1 MECPSDKVYAKIIK
15 KTKQWGNEESFT
27 ITAGT
32 TVEYTSPTLTPHA
45 EREFETCF
53 PITSNHLYTL
63 TMKDSLYD
71 SWTSGAW
78 IAIKD
83 INDCTIFKG
92 MMVLTSTETYDFALY
107 SPIMKNAEWKFTST
121 FEGGWNQ
128 YNHADSAWTSVT
140 LGSTTQEVVGTQYF
154 RKTFAGVSGMAAVI
168 TQFQYGHG
176 IVAYINGVEIFRDN
190 MPVGE
195 VSQGTMA
202 SGSYASSEYHGVIRP
217 AGVAESAQ
225 SVLAVELHFTEVTS
239 RVIDFNAFVSYGAGI
254 SSDNNCF
261 VSPIAVSASS
271 TGSTTSSSLFDY
283 TRNDAMSAYT
293 LPVDVL
299 ASFNGN
305 VIPIINSM
313 RIWPLSIPEKS
324 PKDFA
329 LAGASSTSSSSWTT
343 IMSPSNVVYSSMA
356 WKQFV
361 SIAEPTA
368 YKALKLTLSS
378 TSQGSLLLYEVQFMV
393 CNQISADLSYPQSSY
408 TFYAKH
414 DVVSISS
421 GVFGITSCQSNP
433 PLPDGISVD
442 SQCNIMGTA
451 TAATSA
457 TTYTITG
464 SAGSNTVTGT
474 ITLTF
479 TECQGTLLRILRT
492 YKSIPGDEAF
502 RIRDSVTDELLM
514 EVAIGNTYSS
524 YTDHVDYLC
533 MTVDRFDVTVD
544 GSSSFWCANSY
555 IYVYAVL
562 ADNEE
567 DLILKARFDNYQHND
582 NTYWLRRESITI
594 SEQWYYKM
602 GDVPANW
609 YDDNTSGW
617 TQGNKGSFPA
627 STNQIQ
633 LYKKT
638 FSVSD
643 LSVVSGLIL
652 NIRYKYGCVVYV
664 NGNEAFRNDIGDGAI
679 SATTTATE
687 SYSEVKY
694 HTLTLPGRFVN
705 EDGSNPIALLKQGS
719 NMIAIGLFAF
729 SGQMA
734 ADFDATVRLMTNEAE
749 AHIWDFTI
757 TASGISGTY
766 TNAFDGYYGTTNS
779 GSTCTNY
786 ITLTL
791 DNDRREWVN
800 MVQVQNYYN
809 SGATGVARFNL
820 YGRNSRNGEWTQ
832 LTQVTGLTYSMGAQ
846 KRSVYFL
853 NRVPYNQF
861 KFENFAPA
869 GESSCSWGL
878 QSLNLYATNIMTDVA
893 PLTYPSNTV
902 IFKNI
907 EMSELIPEGDGY
919 YDFSISP
926 ALPEGLSI
934 DSSTGWVS
942 GTYNNTMNPTQYT
955 VTAHK
960 KTGGISTASFSLSSE
975 VCTGGRSLMTVRIRA
990 DGYPQENSWKLY
1002 EGRGTSGTVL
1012 RSVDMFPMK
1021 ENYYYL
1027 DFCLNDG
1034 LYTFMGQDSFG
1045 DGWSLNT
1052 GYTLTADMGEM
1063 ELDIEELWGQGDS
1076 SPKMVSTV
1084 FSTFFPFQV
1093 EYTEWKVYQS
1103 GEAPTGWNTAS
1114 FNDGAWETKKAAD
1127 IPNPTRVT
1135 TYIRK
1140 SFQLTNIDDYQVLN
1154 VRMKYAGGV
1163 VVYFNGNKVAR
1174 FNLADEFDSDTES
1187 LEVHDSTVFS
1197 KFHIILVTAGIQ
1209 EGTNVIAF
1217 EVHRPVGTSSSTP
1230 FVFDATG
1237 VFGVETCSTVVDS
1250 YAALDSSSV
1259 STGSLAGIMDLDPFT
1274 TGFLASGSDTFVE
1287 WTVEN
1292 LEGSKW
1298 NSFNVV
1304 GGNDVSIWNFMMYG
1318 YMNPEEASTR
1328 IELINTSQ
1336 NLRSRTKPQISVPVA
1351 LASFRKVRYEILQA
1365 STGNMIGAMFTAYC
1379 KASGAVCPGVGYY
1392 PAVAEGQISPG
1403 PCGDGFIGYSYRNCS
1418 NGVLGEVQMEKCI
1431 YKAPAMVRYRS
1442 GRLTLVMGTMV
1453 SEKPTYRNI
1462 VTKWYLNEGV
1472 RLPDGLTL
1480 NQETGEISGIP
1491 TDTADMTSFTVYAE
1505 NPNAAAEVHIDI
1517 SVRKGRCNAEGVFP
1531 LTEVDQVAVY
1541 QCSMQGSYVGTQKRA
1556 CVLGEKD
1563 GEWKK
1568 ASGFCT
1574 SVGTIVIL
1582 IVIVI
1587 IVVVVVVF
1595 MLMRA
1600 GRKSKAVGGVKGKK
1614 AVKTS
1619 PTTKKND
1626 KKKNVK
1632 V

>member
-1 MECPSDKVYAKIIK
+1 
-15 KTKQWGNEESFT
+15 
-27 ITAGT
+27 
-32 TVEYTSPTLTPHA
+32 
-45 EREFETCF
+45 
-53 PITSNHLYTL
+53 
-63 TMKDSLYD
+63 MKDSLYD

-202 SGSYASSEYHGVIRP
+202 SGSYASSEYHGMIRP

-239 RVIDFNAFVSYGAGI
+239 RVIDFNAFISYGAGI

-261 VSPIAVSASS
+261 VSPVSVTATS
-271 TGSTTSSSLFDY
+271 TATTPNAAFNFTRGDTSTS
-283 TRNDAMSAYT
+283 NT
-293 LPVDVL
+293 LPVDYVV
-299 ASFNGN
+299 SFNGTE
-305 VIPIINSM
+305 IPMINGI
-313 RIWPLSIPEKS
+313 RIWPYSLTGKAPTS
-324 PKDFA
+324 FL

-343 IMSPSNVVYSSMA
+343 IVNPSNQQYVSMN
-356 WKQFV
+356 WLQINT
-361 SIAEPTA
+361 IADPA
-368 YKALKLTLSS
+368 YYKALKMTVTRTKS
-378 TSQGSLLLYEVQFMV
+378 GSLTFYEAQFLV
-393 CNQISADLSYPQSSY
+393 CNRIPVQLEYHQSSHS
-408 TFYAKH
+408 FYARR

-433 PLPDGISVD
+433 PLPNGISVD

-664 NGNEAFRNDIGDGAI
+664 NGNEAFRNHIGDGAI

-734 ADFDATVRLMTNEAE
+734 ADFDATVRLMTNEPE
-749 AHIWDFTI
+749 AHIWEIDATL
-757 TASGISGTY
+757 SGMMGDPLSV
-766 TNAFDGYYGTTNS
+766 FDGYHYS
-779 GSTCTNY
+779 MIRSMTCKNELT
-786 ITLTL
+786 ITLP
-791 DNDRREWVN
+791 NDRREWVN
-800 MVQVQNYYN
+800 MVQVQNFYDG
-809 SGATGVARFNL
+809 SASGVARFNL
-820 YGRNSRNGEWTQ
+820 YGRNSRNGEWT
-832 LTQVTGLTYSMGAQ
+832 LLSAVSGLTYSMGAQ

-942 GTYNNTMNPTQYT
+942 GTYNNIMNPTQYT

-960 KTGGISTASFSLSSE
+960 KTGGISTASFTLSSE
-975 VCTGGRSLMTVRIRA
+975 VCTGGRSLMTIRIRA
-990 DGYPQENSWKLY
+990 DSANRENSWKLY

-1012 RSVDMFPMK
+1012 RSVDMFPVR

-1197 KFHIILVTAGIQ
+1197 KFHIILVTAGVQ

-1250 YAALDSSSV
+1250 YASV
-1259 STGSLAGIMDLDPFT
+1259 TSTKVTSGSLAGIMDLNPFT
-1274 TGFLASGSDTFVE
+1274 VGTLPADPETFVE
-1287 WTVEN
+1287 WRVEN

-1304 GGNDVSIWNFMMYG
+1304 GGSDVLLWNFDLYG
-1318 YMNPEEASTR
+1318 YMNSGDVNGVKLASVS
-1328 IELINTSQ
+1328 ES
-1336 NLRSRTKPQISVPVA
+1336 LRSRTKPQISVPVA

-1365 STGNMIGAMFTAYC
+1365 STGNTIGAMFTAYC
-1379 KASGAVCPGVGYY
+1379 KALGEVCAGVDSF

-1403 PCGDGFIGYSYRNCS
+1403 PCPDGYEGYSYRNCS
-1418 NGVLGEVQMEKCI
+1418 NGAFGEIQTDHCT

-1442 GRLTLVMGTMV
+1442 GRLTLVKGTMV
-1453 SEKPTYRNI
+1453 SEKPSYVNI
-1462 VTKWYLNEGV
+1462 VTKWSMDDSTK
-1472 RLPDGLTL
+1472 LPDGLSL
-1480 NQETGEISGIP
+1480 NEETGEISGVPVETQDYTTYTI
-1491 TDTADMTSFTVYAE
+1491 YAE
-1505 NPNAAAEVHIDI
+1505 NPVAAATVTVSIMI
-1517 SVRKGRCNAEGVFP
+1517 RKGHCNAEGVFP
-1531 LTEVDQVAVY
+1531 LTEVDEVAVY
-1541 QCSMQGSYVGTQKRA
+1541 QCSKQGYYVGSQKRG
-1556 CVLGEKD
+1556 CVLGATD
-1563 GEWKK
+1563 GEWEK
-1568 ASGFCT
+1568 ANGFCM
-1574 SVGTIVIL
+1574 SIASIVIL
-1582 IVIVI
+1582 VIVTII
-1587 IVVVVVVF
+1587 IVAVIVLL
-1595 MLMRA
+1595 LMRA
-1600 GRKSKAVGGVKGKK
+1600 GRKTKAVGGVKGKK
-1614 AVKTS
+1614 VVKNL
-1619 PTTKKND
+1619 KKNGT
-1626 KKKNVK
+1626 V
-1632 V
+1632 

>member
-1 MECPSDKVYAKIIK
+1 MYARVIK
-15 KTKQWGNEESFT
+15 KTTKWASEESFT
-27 ITAGT
+27 ISAGNN
-32 TVEYTSPTLTPHA
+32 VEFTSPKLSDNS
-45 EREFETCF
+45 ERLFEICF

-63 TMKDSLYD
+63 TMKDSSKD
-71 SWTSGAW
+71 SWSSGAW

-83 INDCTIFKG
+83 ANDYTVFKG
-92 MMVLTSTETYDFALY
+92 IMAFTDIEMYDFALY

-128 YNHADSAWTSVT
+128 YNHADSVWTSVT

-202 SGSYASSEYHGVIRP
+202 SGSYASSEYHGMIRP

-343 IMSPSNVVYSSMA
+343 IVNPSNQQYVSMN
-356 WKQFV
+356 WLQINT
-361 SIAEPTA
+361 IADPA
-368 YKALKLTLSS
+368 YYKALKMTVTRTKS
-378 TSQGSLLLYEVQFMV
+378 GSLTFYEAQFLV
-393 CNQISADLSYPQSSY
+393 CNRIPVQLEYHQSSHS
-408 TFYAKH
+408 FYARR

-664 NGNEAFRNDIGDGAI
+664 NGNEAFRNHIGDGAI

-800 MVQVQNYYN
+800 MVQVQNFYDG
-809 SGATGVARFNL
+809 SASGVARFNL
-820 YGRNSRNGEWTQ
+820 YGRNSRNGEWT
-832 LTQVTGLTYSMGAQ
+832 LLSAVSGLTYSMGAQ

-942 GTYNNTMNPTQYT
+942 GTYNNIMNPTQYT

-1076 SPKMVSTV
+1076 IPKMVSTV

-1103 GEAPTGWNTAS
+1103 GEAPAGWNTAS

-1250 YAALDSSSV
+1250 YASV
-1259 STGSLAGIMDLDPFT
+1259 TSTKVTSGSLAGIMDLNPFT
-1274 TGFLASGSDTFVE
+1274 VGTLPADPETFVE
-1287 WTVEN
+1287 WRVEN

-1298 NSFNVV
+1298 NLFNVV
-1304 GGNDVSIWNFMMYG
+1304 GGSDVLLWNFDLYG
-1318 YMNPEEASTR
+1318 YMNSGDVNGVKLASVS
-1328 IELINTSQ
+1328 ES
-1336 NLRSRTKPQISVPVA
+1336 LRSRTKPQISVPVA

-1418 NGVLGEVQMEKCI
+1418 NGAFGEIQTDHCT